1 MDADT
6 TTDWRG
12 LSANLANAAHRL
24 RLKVVNLA
32 SDPSIP
38 EAVRRSPWFLAAV
51 RDAEL
56 VEAVVDQW
64 REAERTS
71 SAELV
76 VRVGAGG
83 SAVTFRTDAAKA
95 WLFDNLL
102 PGWTLS
108 PADNTVTMDAASA
121 NQLAVDAK
129 ADNLV
134 VVVVEA

>member
-24 RLKVVNLA
+24 RLKVVNLV
-32 SDPSIP
+32 SDPSVP
-38 EAVRRSPWFLAAV
+38 EAVSRSPWFLAAV

-56 VEAVVDQW
+56 VEAVLDQW

-76 VRVGAGG
+76 FRLLEGRT
-83 SAVTFRTDAAKA
+83 SVTFNTDAAKA
-95 WLFDNLL
+95 WLFGRLPEGWELL
-102 PGWTLS
+102 VHES
-108 PADNTVTMDAASA
+108 TVTMDPGAGRRL
-121 NQLAVDAK
+121 LADAK